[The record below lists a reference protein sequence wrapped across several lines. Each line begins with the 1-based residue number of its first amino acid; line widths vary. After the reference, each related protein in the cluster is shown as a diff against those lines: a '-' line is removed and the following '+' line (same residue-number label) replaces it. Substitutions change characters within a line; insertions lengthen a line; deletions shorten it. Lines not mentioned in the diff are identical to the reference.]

1 MYNRLDVLNEGLGL
15 RIAITT
21 LYEADSYFIA
31 VRLSRS
37 LTRSLTCS
45 LISRCVSMYRRQRHY
60 QLAGWRRWN
69 L

>member
-1 MYNRLDVLNEGLGL
+1 MYNRLDALNEGLGL

-31 VRLSRS
+31 VRLFPHS
-37 LTRSLTCS
+37 LAHSLM
-45 LISRCVSMYRRQRHY
+45 LRCVSMYRKRRHY
-60 QLAGWRRWN
+60 LLVGWRRWK